1 MKITPTHA
9 GPDTASLRSQRWKQ
23 LRQQTSILQV
33 LQAAGVLDRL
43 RHSGHRLVGPC
54 PIHNGDNPTAFSAD
68 LQKNLWTCFT
78 RCQRG
83 GNALELAWELQGRSW
98 PRTARWLQSLLT
110 RQGPSLPLPLQERSD
125 GVGSY
130 DPPPRPKR
138 VFHAFRTPLRLEPN
152 HPFLLRRRIT
162 TDTATLF
169 EAGAYPGN
177 GFLANS
183 IAVRLHDLEGRPL
196 GYAARRLQADD
207 ILRRGKWA
215 WPPAFPKAELL
226 YNWHRVG
233 RHLQQGLIVVEGI
246 WSVMRLT
253 QAGFPNVVAL
263 GGTAIS
269 PQQACLLAR
278 APRILLLLDGD
289 CAGRSAAARHYQCRI
304 HPRLVIRHPSESHDP
319 ADIGDDELRA
329 LVLSSGH
336 GSDTSR

>member
-1 MKITPTHA
+1 MKITSTHA
-9 GPDTASLRSQRWKQ
+9 GPDTPFARSQRWKQ

-43 RHSGHRLVGPC
+43 RRSGHRLVGQC

-68 LQKNLWTCFT
+68 LQVNLWTCYT

-98 PRTARWLQSLLT
+98 PRTARWLQSLLE
-110 RQGPSLPLPLQERSD
+110 REGPSLPLPLAA
-125 GVGSY
+125 GPHA
-130 DPPPRPKR
+130 PPARIKR
-138 VFHAFRTPLRLEPN
+138 VFQAFRTSLRLDPE
-152 HPFLLRRRIT
+152 HPFLLERGIT
-162 TDTATLF
+162 AHTAALF
-169 EAGAYPGN
+169 EAGAYRGN
-177 GFLANS
+177 GFLADS

-215 WPPAFPKAELL
+215 WPPGFPKSELL
-226 YNWHRVG
+226 YNWHRACL
-233 RHLQQGLIVVEGI
+233 HLEAGLIVVEGL

-269 PQQACLLAR
+269 PLQARLLAR
-278 APRILLLLDGD
+278 TPRILLLLDGD
-289 CAGRSAAARHYQCRI
+289 CAGRSAAARHRQRRI
-304 HPRLVIRHPSESHDP
+304 HPRLVIRHPPESRDP
-319 ADIGDDELRA
+319 AELGDDELRA